1 MLRRFEGSELDGVIP
16 AVDFLLNINLG
27 YRTDLGE
34 RVVVIGGGDVAVDA
48 ARVAARLGEEAYAG
62 LASGNV
68 VTAVDA
74 AREALRLG
82 ARDVHMVYRGTRA
95 EMRASEE
102 ELDGALE
109 EGTVLHLRQSP
120 LRIIGSDGKV
130 TGLETVTNESV
141 YDDEG
146 RRTLVSIAGSETI
159 IECDSVLL
167 ATGQQS
173 DLSFIRPEDAVEVS
187 DRGRIVTDDTTLATT
202 APGIFAGGDV
212 VFGPRTIIEAVA
224 DGHRAAK
231 AIHSYLT
238 QGQSKLV
245 RRGWMVEVPPE
256 EFPDPIHRDS
266 PRVDP
271 PKQALDRRT
280 GISEVEAV
288 YDDETA
294 RRQAQRC
301 LQCNIQ
307 TVFDGDSCILCGG
320 CVDVC
325 PNNCLKLVP
334 ADELT
339 GSDELA
345 SLLAGRDDAGPL
357 PAANGGDT
365 RETGTA
371 MIKDETRCTRCGLC
385 RNRCPVGAITM
396 EAIWFEEE
404 LLDTGAAR

>member
-1 MLRRFEGSELDGVIP
+1 V
-16 AVDFLLNINLG
+16 
-27 YRTDLGE
+27 
-34 RVVVIGGGDVAVDA
+34 
-48 ARVAARLGEEAYAG
+48 
-62 LASGNV
+62 
-68 VTAVDA
+68 
-74 AREALRLG
+74 
-82 ARDVHMVYRGTRA
+82 
-95 EMRASEE
+95 
-102 ELDGALE
+102 
-109 EGTVLHLRQSP
+109 
-120 LRIIGSDGKV
+120 
-130 TGLETVTNESV
+130 
-141 YDDEG
+141 
-146 RRTLVSIAGSETI
+146 AGSEMI
-159 IECDSVLL
+159 VECDSVLL

-187 DRGRIVTDDTTLATT
+187 DRGRIVTDDATLATA

-256 EFPDPIHRDS
+256 EFPDPIHRES

-294 RRQAQRC
+294 RRQAKRC

-307 TVFDGDSCILCGG
+307 TVFDGDLCILCGG

-339 GSDELA
+339 GSGELA
-345 SLLAGRDDAGPL
+345 SLIAGRDDTGSLEEAAGVPL
-357 PAANGGDT
+357 SAVNGGGIH
-365 RETGTA
+365 ETGTA
-371 MIKDETRCTRCGLC
+371 IIKDETRCTRCGLC

-404 LLDTGAAR
+404 LLDTRAVR